1 MDCRTLSSSPTI
13 IFIIR
18 QPNNFTNKVKIGS
31 DATTSVIISSDFLI
45 VRILG
50 NYYSCSLSVTQDS
63 WLSHGLNPLPC
74 PFLPIKTP
82 PNPPSI
88 TISMCQLGF
97 CVKARAM
104 PTFWVAYAASISSTS
119 DRVAIPFVFP
129 FSQLL
134 CHVPLCHL
142 YVYIYIFSLLA
153 CLLLLKCYAILH
165 YWLCLWLNWGIVF
178 DAVSQLCILVSV
190 LVMRKSVFLDVL
202 LGYK

>member
-1 MDCRTLSSSPTI
+1 MFVIHKNVHELTTNININFTNIHKNYTNIHKNYTNIHKNYTSIRLNCTSVLLSYINMDCRTLSSSPTI

-104 PTFWVAYAASISSTS
+104 PTF
-119 DRVAIPFVFP
+119 
-129 FSQLL
+129 
-134 CHVPLCHL
+134 
-142 YVYIYIFSLLA
+142 
-153 CLLLLKCYAILH
+153 
-165 YWLCLWLNWGIVF
+165 
-178 DAVSQLCILVSV
+178 
-190 LVMRKSVFLDVL
+190 
-202 LGYK
+202 